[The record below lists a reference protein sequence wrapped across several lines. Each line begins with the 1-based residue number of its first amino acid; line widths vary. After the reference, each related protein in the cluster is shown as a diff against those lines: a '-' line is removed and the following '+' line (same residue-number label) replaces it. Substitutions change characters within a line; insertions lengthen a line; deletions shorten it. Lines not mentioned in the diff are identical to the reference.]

1 METLKKFVKYYAPYK
16 GVFFLDLLCAAIISF
31 VDLAFPQILRSLTKT
46 LFLKDAA
53 VILQALLP
61 IGAGLLLMYAI
72 QALCKYY
79 VTCQGHMMGA
89 RMERDMRQELF
100 EHYEKLS
107 FSYYNQHNSGQMMSK
122 LVSDQDCRSLYLLI
136 FYQLETGS
144 AASVSGCAD
153 ADLFP
158 ASESPYAGNVHG

>member
-89 RMERDMRQELF
+89 RMSGICARNC
-100 EHYEKLS
+100 LS
-107 FSYYNQHNSGQMMSK
+107 IMKN
-122 LVSDQDCRSLYLLI
+122 CRSLI
-136 FYQLETGS
+136 IIS
-144 AASVSGCAD
+144 IIPVR
-153 ADLFP
+153 
-158 ASESPYAGNVHG
+158 

>member
-1 METLKKFVKYYAPYK
+1 MKKILIVEDDRELKEGICYALQKAGY
-16 GVFFLDLLCAAIISF
+16 
-31 VDLAFPQILRSLTKT
+31 LTESADSVQNAKT

-89 RMERDMRQELF
+89 HMERDMRQQLF
-100 EHYEKLS
+100 DHYEK
-107 FSYYNQHNSGQMMSK
+107 
-122 LVSDQDCRSLYLLI
+122 
-136 FYQLETGS
+136 
-144 AASVSGCAD
+144 
-153 ADLFP
+153 
-158 ASESPYAGNVHG
+158 

>member
-1 METLKKFVKYYAPYK
+1 MHLTKVC
-16 GVFFLDLLCAAIISF
+16 FFWICCVQRLSV

-100 EHYEKLS
+100 EHYE
-107 FSYYNQHNSGQMMSK
+107 N
-122 LVSDQDCRSLYLLI
+122 CRSLI
-136 FYQLETGS
+136 IIS
-144 AASVSGCAD
+144 IIPVR
-153 ADLFP
+153 
-158 ASESPYAGNVHG
+158 